1 MLLVRRACAAVLAC
15 ACAVAGLAGC
25 SSGRD
30 GICVTPCRIEGIPA
44 RAYALE
50 VTTAGRV
57 GWQAPLG
64 PPPPVSGLRLAPL
77 TVGPVAVFA
86 QGDVLYGL
94 RLADGHRL
102 WSRTVSKDIA
112 GMWPWQNLVVVL
124 TQPASGSLPL
134 PVLTGLDASTG
145 QARWRLRVGGSVQG
159 SSPTADG
166 GLAIVMWSNLRGD
179 GAAEVVDL
187 ASGRVRWTRPV
198 HSDAVS
204 PVAVGGGA
212 VLFTDDSQLTSYD
225 DRTGHVRWTE
235 ALPEPPDDAVWQA
248 STGLVY
254 LTWAAGLGGG
264 QARQVLLSIEAADGR
279 VRWRAAVRFA
289 YTAPPDSLDP
299 SAPGLISV
307 TTSAYSGGTSQDELD
322 PATGRVRWRA
332 VSPYPAIATPAGIVT
347 APGPGQISLHD
358 TLTGQTLWTAS
369 LTSGWQPLA
378 ARTGLIY
385 QALPVVPAG
394 SLLIVPEAGPG
405 GSDLLAALSASD
417 GRLAWQVTLPGT
429 PAAPV
434 SAAVSGMLVYTVIPG
449 RVMAP

>member
-1 MLLVRRACAAVLAC
+1 
-15 ACAVAGLAGC
+15 
-25 SSGRD
+25 
-30 GICVTPCRIEGIPA
+30 
-44 RAYALE
+44 
-50 VTTAGRV
+50 
-57 GWQAPLG
+57 
-64 PPPPVSGLRLAPL
+64 
-77 TVGPVAVFA
+77 
-86 QGDVLYGL
+86 
-94 RLADGHRL
+94 
-102 WSRTVSKDIA
+102 
-112 GMWPWQNLVVVL
+112 MWPWQNLVVVL
-124 TQPASGSLPL
+124 TEPASSSLPL

-145 QARWRLRVGGSVQG
+145 QPRWRLRIGGSVRG

-179 GAAEVVDL
+179 GAAEVVNL
-187 ASGRVRWTRPV
+187 SSGRVRWTRPV
-198 HSDAVS
+198 HSDAVP
-204 PVAVGGGA
+204 PVAVSGGG
-212 VLFTDDSQLTSYD
+212 VLINDGSQLTSYA
-225 DRTGHVRWTE
+225 DRTGHVRWAE
-235 ALPEPPDDAVWQA
+235 ALSEPPDDAVWQA

-264 QARQVLLSIEAADGR
+264 QARQVLLGIGAADGH

-332 VSPYPAIATPAGIVT
+332 VSPYPAIATPPGIVT
-347 APGPGQISLHD
+347 APGPDQISMHD

-385 QALPVVPAG
+385 QAMPTSRALPVVPVG
-394 SLLIVPEAGPG
+394 PLLTVPEAGPG
-405 GSDLLAALSASD
+405 GSDLLAALSVSD
-417 GRLAWQVTLPGT
+417 GHLAWQVTLPG
-429 PAAPV
+429 PLAAPV
-434 SAAVSGMLVYTVIPG
+434 SAAVGGMLVYTVVPG